1 MIVTNDGR
9 LMVRPPLKT
18 MEVGGLFLLDYLF
31 ILLLGVNTG
40 IITAYLMEGLYGNTM
55 MTIDF
60 SNVPA
65 YMVAV
70 IAGGFLAAIG
80 KYLFDE
86 IKESKKIGKIDETIT
101 ETKVIVENV
110 DSQVVRLEKQAD
122 SQFQMQFSK
131 LDNIDKFVAESRAL
145 KNASGGQGIDVLQ
158 ILAYIQAMS

>member
-1 MIVTNDGR
+1 M
-9 LMVRPPLKT
+9 
-18 MEVGGLFLLDYLF
+18 FLLDYLF

-86 IKESKKIGKIDETIT
+86 IKESKKIGKLA
-101 ETKVIVENV
+101 
-110 DSQVVRLEKQAD
+110 LEKENQ
-122 SQFQMQFSK
+122 K
-131 LDNIDKFVAESRAL
+131 LNTENQKYSEE
-145 KNASGGQGIDVLQ
+145 LQ
-158 ILAYIQAMS
+158 KIRNNRVQDEPEP